1 MILIIKKRKRTKE
14 ISLVKSNRFGLQ
26 TTEIKIKKPIV
37 FIDLHFNDDFKVVHE
52 LVLKTLKIKK
62 QKNLFL
68 FPRNRKKHNNCL
80 NQPESHLIVAKCD
93 SQLGDKTVSTGLCYF
108 K

>member
-1 MILIIKKRKRTKE
+1 
-14 ISLVKSNRFGLQ
+14 
-26 TTEIKIKKPIV
+26 
-37 FIDLHFNDDFKVVHE
+37 
-52 LVLKTLKIKK
+52 
-62 QKNLFL
+62 L